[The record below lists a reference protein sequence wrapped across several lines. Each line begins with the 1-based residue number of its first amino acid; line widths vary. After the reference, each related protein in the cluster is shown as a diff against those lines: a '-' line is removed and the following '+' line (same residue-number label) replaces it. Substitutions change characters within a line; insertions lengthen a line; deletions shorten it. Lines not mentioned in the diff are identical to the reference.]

1 MSSRKRGSDDTSR
14 NPRKKA
20 KTLSKAED
28 KAQAISLSQREEV
41 DFPRGGGTSFTPIEY
56 KAIREE
62 ALKELKDGEVF
73 KVLYSILSCP
83 HPVHGALGQQL
94 SQ

>member
-1 MSSRKRGSDDTSR
+1 MSSRKRTS
-14 NPRKKA
+14 NSTAKSPRKKF
-20 KTLSKAED
+20 KTSDEAED
-28 KAQAISLSQREEV
+28 KVQAISLSRREEV
-41 DFPRGGGTSFTPIEY
+41 DFPRGGGSSFTPIEY